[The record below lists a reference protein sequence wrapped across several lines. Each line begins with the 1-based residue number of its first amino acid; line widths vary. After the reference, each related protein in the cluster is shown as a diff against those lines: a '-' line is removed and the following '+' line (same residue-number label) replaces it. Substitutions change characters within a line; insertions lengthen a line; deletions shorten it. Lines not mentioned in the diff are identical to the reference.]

1 MIFELV
7 ILLLRVYPK
16 GVIQDVHKDLTARM
30 FNELL
35 SNFLKKKLSHVEKL
49 RAGKINYGINK
60 YPTLSRL

>member
-1 MIFELV
+1 M
-7 ILLLRVYPK
+7 
-16 GVIQDVHKDLTARM
+16 HKDLTARM

-60 YPTLSRL
+60 YQTLSRL